1 MQNLIVS
8 KKISMNSIILFLKKE
23 IVLTITTVLAIVS
36 SFISI
41 PKLEY
46 INFTVL
52 ILLFNLMVVVSA
64 FKQLNVLDYIA
75 TFLLSK
81 CKSNRVIFVVLIFIT
96 FTSSMFITNDVA
108 LITFVPLAL
117 IIGEKTNINTMSL
130 VIFETLAAN
139 LGSSFT
145 PMGNPQNLYIYS
157 FYNIKPINFFMI
169 MLPVIILSITFLGA
183 IIIKADNK
191 PVTLHLSQISIK
203 SRMQVLLF
211 SILFIIILLS
221 VFHIIDYRFSF
232 ILTLLVV
239 LVLNKRLLL
248 QVDYS
253 LLCTFIAFF
262 ILVGNISSMD
272 IVKNFL
278 SSVLN
283 NAKNTYFFSI
293 LTSQFISNVPA
304 AVLISPFTNN
314 YKELLLGCNIGGMGT
329 LIASMAS
336 LISYKLYSKEY
347 PSQNRKYLKLF
358 TFYNIIGLIF
368 FIPLIYI
375 INFTD
380 FLQFLVSL
388 F

>member
-1 MQNLIVS
+1 MQNLIIL
-8 KKISMNSIILFLKKE
+8 KKSNINNILLFLKKE
-23 IVLTITTVLAIVS
+23 LVLTITILLAIVS
-36 SFISI
+36 SSISI
-41 PKLEY
+41 PKLQY

-52 ILLFNLMVVVSA
+52 ILLFNLMIVVSA

-75 TFLLSK
+75 TFLLIK
-81 CKSNRVIFVVLIFIT
+81 CKSNRVIFFVLISIT
-96 FTSSMFITNDVA
+96 FISSMFITNDVA

-117 IIGEKTNINTMSL
+117 IIGKKTKINTLNL
-130 VIFETLAAN
+130 VICETLAAN
-139 LGSSFT
+139 LGSSLT

-157 FYNIKPINFFMI
+157 FYNIKPINFFII
-169 MLPVIILSITFLGA
+169 MLPIIVLSIIFLGV
-183 IIIKADNK
+183 IIIKTDNT
-191 PVTLHLSQISIK
+191 PVLLHLSQVSIK
-203 SRMQVLLF
+203 NKMHVLWFSLLF
-211 SILFIIILLS
+211 VIILLS

-239 LVLNKRLLL
+239 LLLNRKLLL

-262 ILVGNISSMD
+262 IFVGNISSMD

-278 SSVLN
+278 SYLLN
-283 NAKNTYFFSI
+283 NSKNTYFFSI
-293 LTSQFISNVPA
+293 LTSQFISNVPS

-358 TFYNIIGLIF
+358 TFYNITGLIF
-368 FIPLIYI
+368 FIPLIYF
-375 INFTD
+375 INFFD
-380 FLQFLVSL
+380 FL
-388 F
+388 

>member
-1 MQNLIVS
+1 MQNIIVT
-8 KKISMNSIILFLKKE
+8 KKSNKNNIILFFKKE
-23 IVLTITTVLAIVS
+23 LVLTITVLLAIVS

-52 ILLFNLMVVVSA
+52 ILLFNLMIVVSA
-64 FKQLNVLDYIA
+64 FKQLNVLDYMA
-75 TFLLSK
+75 TFLLTK
-81 CKSNRVIFVVLIFIT
+81 CKSNRVIFFVLICIT

-117 IIGEKTNINTMSL
+117 IIGKKTKINTLSL
-130 VIFETLAAN
+130 VIYQTLAAN
-139 LGSSFT
+139 LGSSLT

-169 MLPVIILSITFLGA
+169 MIPIIILSIIFLGI
-183 IIIKADNK
+183 IIIKTDTNT
-191 PVTLHLSQISIK
+191 VSLNLSQVSVK
-203 SRMQVLLF
+203 NKMHVLWF
-211 SILFIIILLS
+211 SLLFIIILLS

-239 LVLNKRLLL
+239 LVLNKKLLV

-253 LLCTFIAFF
+253 LLCTFTAFF

-278 SSVLN
+278 SSILN
-283 NAKNTYFFSI
+283 SPKNTYFFSI

-314 YKELLLGCNIGGMGT
+314 YKELLLGSNIGGMGT

-336 LISYKLYSKEY
+336 LISYKLYLKEY
-347 PSQNRKYLKLF
+347 PSQNRRYLKVF

-368 FIPLIYI
+368 FIPLIYL
-375 INFTD
+375 INFIA
-380 FLQFLVSL
+380 F
-388 F
+388 